1 MGFPLCWPPQESKPI
16 PAPLSS
22 TSPCQRRSPRRALMG
37 DTKELPNTALQ
48 GLKMQ
53 HPKQGLKMQSWGW
66 AGAEGCCPNHSG
78 CQNGILPLPSAVLGG
93 RSESS
98 DWGSK
103 GSASCTFPAPVPP
116 PHPHLRGPPAA
127 EARGCKRLWVPSAY
141 LCDSHAG
148 TPGRCGGAGAACR
161 GGVRGPLGARAAA
174 GRGPARLGLLAA
186 REALGALPAPRW
198 RLSRAGGPRSSPAA
212 RRDRSSA
219 LARRWSLMSAPN
231 VHL

>member
-1 MGFPLCWPPQESKPI
+1 MRRDVVQTTVAAKTASSPFPL
-16 PAPLSS
+16 
-22 TSPCQRRSPRRALMG
+22 
-37 DTKELPNTALQ
+37 
-48 GLKMQ
+48 
-53 HPKQGLKMQSWGW
+53 QSLG
-66 AGAEGCCPNHSG
+66 AGASRATGGAKEAQAARSQHQCP
-78 CQNGILPLPSAVLGG
+78 L
-93 RSESS
+93 
-98 DWGSK
+98 
-103 GSASCTFPAPVPP
+103 